1 MENTLLFFGVTT
13 MVIYGI
19 AIVQN
24 ILSEKTSLFKG
35 WLALATISLAMFMQT
50 AILQDGITVESVMG
64 SPDTSNPVQYE
75 VMKYAVGITSFLTLT
90 VVLYCI
96 TYITSRFMF
105 QLFLN
110 GRYIGKSK
118 VIDYFIAPIIFLII
132 NYYVSFDYLI
142 S

>member
-1 MENTLLFFGVTT
+1 MI
-13 MVIYGI
+13 IYGI
-19 AIVQN
+19 AIV
-24 ILSEKTSLFKG
+24 ISVWSEKTSLFKG

-50 AILQDGITVESVMG
+50 AILQDGVTVKSVMG
-64 SPDTSNPVQYE
+64 SPDISNPVQYE

-118 VIDYFIAPIIFLII
+118 VIDYFIAPIVFLII
-132 NYYVSFDYLI
+132 NYYISFDYLI